1 MNAVLSNIIDP
12 IMKPLPGKEQ
22 EQRLARTSAK
32 GASRAVLTS
41 LLYNNSQ
48 KSLSLLQNRITFF
61 IESLHRRYLSPS
73 RYFFSYPVFWC
84 KICYTGVRVT
94 PSNLFVCFLTSS
106 KFFVFWKSLSIEP
119 YAFFEDAFDKRSA
132 LFLFGYEIYFF
143 YLVPRTNRLNKFL
156 ISCFLKIYIDWNAC
170 FFTILSKTDRR
181 RPDYWQQ

>member
-1 MNAVLSNIIDP
+1 MNRKDTIEWQKTIS
-12 IMKPLPGKEQ
+12 Q
-22 EQRLARTSAK
+22 
-32 GASRAVLTS
+32 
-41 LLYNNSQ
+41 YNNRFEPTRR
-48 KSLSLLQNRITFF
+48 LSHGLRKIKAAKHCSCANRAPGLPPRG
-61 IESLHRRYLSPS
+61 SSAR
-73 RYFFSYPVFWC
+73 
-84 KICYTGVRVT
+84 YTGVRVT
-94 PSNLFVCFLTSS
+94 PSNLFVCFLPSS

-156 ISCFLKIYIDWNAC
+156 ISCFLKIYIDWNAR